1 MPNSKLPTNFQ
12 LNILIFNAKA
22 SLRILLQSAKYY
34 RVGPAPPGQE
44 GNFWDTFSN
53 FKKLKY

>member
-53 FKKLKY
+53 F